1 MFKTF
6 LEGIGNVSTT
16 PKKEKKVEQKKYSV
30 QELSDI
36 LGISVAA
43 IRKKIF
49 QDPQR
54 DDLKRYKKRY
64 PVITEEKDGRQVML
78 IMLTNIELEE
88 EKRLSGINK
97 IKYTVG
103 STLQETL
110 QETFSDDVVDAD
122 YEPQERNMPL
132 SNGKNEGLSA
142 ADFIEFTERYNN
154 RLETYLERIVKAESQ
169 QLLLEDKAGREGLYL
184 KEIED
189 ARNEAKEARNVL
201 RNVTKYFVITF
212 LLMLIMLGAAVGY
225 LVYKL
230 ANPTIVE
237 KEVVVEKPVIQKV
250 EVPVY
255 KRTTR

>member
-1 MFKTF
+1 M
-6 LEGIGNVSTT
+6 
-16 PKKEKKVEQKKYSV
+16 QRKKYSI

-43 IRKKIF
+43 VRKKIVS
-49 QDPQR
+49 DMDNP
-54 DDLKRYKKRY
+54 DEKRYKKRY
-64 PVITEEKDGRQVML
+64 PVVLEEKDGRQIMLVML
-78 IMLTNIELEE
+78 SDIELEE
-88 EKRLSGINK
+88 EKRLSKLNK
-97 IKYTVG
+97 IKYTAE

-122 YEPQERNMPL
+122 YEPQERNVPL